1 MLRVDF
7 LSHGQQLVTSASDGL
22 VKLWNIKEEE
32 CVKTLDNHEDKV
44 SILSLSVTRDHPL
57 IFPRGLSCRSGLS
70 HIHPT
75 SPPFSP
81 PAPIPSSLSG
91 TTPHSSNNPRQ
102 TLISSRPSRSNRI
115 SSTMSLSKTIVA
127 PSYSHSP

>member
-57 IFPRGLSCRSGLS
+57 IFPRGLSCRSGLL

-75 SPPFSP
+75 SPPFFP
-81 PAPIPSSLSG
+81 PVPILSSLSG

-102 TLISSRPSRSNRI
+102 TLISSRLSKSNRI

>member
-44 SILSLSVTRDHPL
+44 SYA
-57 IFPRGLSCRSGLS
+57 
-70 HIHPT
+70 
-75 SPPFSP
+75 PP
-81 PAPIPSSLSG
+81 
-91 TTPHSSNNPRQ
+91 
-102 TLISSRPSRSNRI
+102 TLI
-115 SSTMSLSKTIVA
+115 LQ
-127 PSYSHSP
+127 